1 MNFDQA
7 KALRLQQWRSTLDD
21 HDFRMENPEAHRQT
35 LREMSATLAS
45 EGLID
50 ELQCFDMNE
59 MANAAYWHAVE
70 ELIDAPARYCGASA
84 YDVVKQ
90 GSAEVLGT
98 VRRSIF
104 YYVGTLADDNIA
116 TYDGKIYRNADG
128 ANLVFSPSGVIA
140 GIKGLTLTLPEGQQY
155 ELVETGLTIE
165 GVFREPVDDPDVYRS
180 LIDTALMAQEG
191 RDVRSF
197 EKLRPL
203 IDLSKFR
210 ICPACRD
217 RFELQEDCTD
227 CRGQGFVA
235 KLYVLVSDW
244 CSGSGTTLHN
254 TY

>member
-50 ELQCFDMNE
+50 DLQCFDMNE
-59 MANAAYWHAVE
+59 MADAAYWHAVE

-84 YDVVKQ
+84 YDVVKH
-90 GSAEVLGT
+90 GNAEILGI

-104 YYVGTLADDNIA
+104 YHMNTLAEASIA

-128 ANLVFSPSGVIA
+128 ANLVFSPSGMIA
-140 GIKGLTLTLPEGQQY
+140 GIKGLTLTLPDGQQY
-155 ELVETGLTIE
+155 ELVETGRTIE
-165 GVFREPVDDPDVYRS
+165 GIFREPVDDPDVYRG
-180 LIDTALMAQEG
+180 LIDTALVAKES
-191 RDVRSF
+191 RDLRSF

-203 IDLSKFR
+203 INLAKFR
-210 ICPACRD
+210 ICPACLD
-217 RFELQEDCTD
+217 RFELQEDCTA
-227 CRGQGFVA
+227 CGGHGFLA
-235 KLYVLVSDW
+235 KL
-244 CSGSGTTLHN
+244 
-254 TY
+254 

>member
-50 ELQCFDMNE
+50 DLQCFDMNE

-84 YDVVKQ
+84 YDVVKH
-90 GSAEVLGT
+90 GSAEILGI

-104 YYVGTLADDNIA
+104 YHMSTLAEANIA
-116 TYDGKIYRNADG
+116 TYDGKIYRSADG

-140 GIKGLTLTLPEGQQY
+140 GIKGLTLTLPDGQRY
-155 ELVETGLTIE
+155 ELVETGRTIE
-165 GVFREPVDDPDVYRS
+165 GIFREPVDDPDSYRG
-180 LIDTALMAQEG
+180 LIDTALVAKES
-191 RDVRSF
+191 RDLRSF

-203 IDLSKFR
+203 IDLAKFR
-210 ICPACRD
+210 ICPACLD
-217 RFELQEDCTD
+217 RFELQEDCTA
-227 CRGQGFVA
+227 CGGQGFVA
-235 KLYVLVSDW
+235 KL
-244 CSGSGTTLHN
+244 
-254 TY
+254 